1 MVSHLVAL
9 CAGTNGVGCGVV
21 CGSLASLRESSRCP
35 APLCL
40 PCRLCVPGFRSLRLL
55 SPLSCT
61 VAMMWSRNLS
71 RMVGVLS
78 VHGCGRGWAGGSAF
92 SGLRTWGLA
101 AGGRIALSVTFWCR
115 AHLCVCVRAGV
126 PLFREPS
133 AIVPVGGGDWA
144 QESVWLRSYV

>member
-9 CAGTNGVGCGVV
+9 CAGTSGVVCGVV
-21 CGSLASLRESSRCP
+21 CGLLASLRELSRGP
-35 APLCL
+35 APLRL
-40 PCRLCVPGFRSLRLL
+40 PRCLCVPGFRSLRLL
-55 SPLSCT
+55 SPQHDVVS
-61 VAMMWSRNLS
+61 NLS

-126 PLFREPS
+126 PL
-133 AIVPVGGGDWA
+133 
-144 QESVWLRSYV
+144 LRTVCG